1 MDNEQVRSEKIE
13 IPEVVY
19 QGDDKKLKER
29 IHKFKTGSF
38 RIALFTVVGL
48 FMGFFSSTY
57 TRDSFLPTKIIFSIP
72 YKLTEAIYVSVL
84 GTDGNPM
91 GPIFLAWTEFFPHSG
106 PATILAENVTTLLI
120 GGAIYG
126 SLAYFTGDKRVFT
139 LQRFLKFAG
148 CWCGIILLVIGAAY
162 GINAKALA
170 DNEQLRGEPVFYL
183 TYDDWG
189 NGIFFGGYVLDDESV
204 RVLREQLYSGL
215 GPVQVRRD
223 FENEVMMGL
232 DYNYEITGL
241 FSRLGWYFV
250 NYNDCYLATEQGKTY
265 RISQEFA
272 EVIRIYYETGELPEN
287 LAADSITGEKMEAV
301 GEEAEE

>member
-1 MDNEQVRSEKIE
+1 MENEQARLDKIE

-38 RIALFTVVGL
+38 RIAVFTVVGL

-57 TRDSFLPTKIIFSIP
+57 TWDSFLPTKIIFSIP
-72 YKLTEAIYVSVL
+72 YKLTEAIYLSVL
-84 GTDGNPM
+84 GTSGDLRWPM
-91 GPIFLAWTEFFPHSG
+91 YPAWTEFFPHSG
-106 PATILAENVTTLLI
+106 LATFLAENVTTLLI

-148 CWCGIILLVIGAAY
+148 CWCGIILLVIGLAY

-183 TYDDWG
+183 IHGDLGDG
-189 NGIFFGGYVLDDESV
+189 MLVGGYVLDDESV
-204 RVLREQLYSGL
+204 RILREQLYSEL
-215 GPVQVRRD
+215 EPMRVSRD
-223 FENEVMMGL
+223 FENEVMMSL
-232 DYNYEITGL
+232 DYNYEKTGL

-250 NYNDCYLATEQGKTY
+250 NYNDRYLATEQGKTY

-287 LAADSITGEKMEAV
+287 LAADSTVGEKAEVV
-301 GEEAEE
+301 GEEAE

>member
-1 MDNEQVRSEKIE
+1 MDNEQVMSEKIE

-38 RIALFTVVGL
+38 RIAVFTVVGL

-57 TRDSFLPTKIIFSIP
+57 TQDSFLPTKIIFSIP
-72 YKLTEAIYVSVL
+72 YKLTEAIYLSVL
-84 GTDGNPM
+84 GTDGNLRWPM
-91 GPIFLAWTEFFPHSG
+91 YPAWTEFFPHSG

-148 CWCGIILLVIGAAY
+148 CGCGAMLLVISAAY

-170 DNEQLRGEPVFYL
+170 DNEQLRGEPIFYL
-183 TYDDWG
+183 TYGDLG
-189 NGIFFGGYVLDDESV
+189 NGMFIGGYVRDDESV
-204 RVLREQLYSGL
+204 RILREQLYNGL
-215 GPVQVRRD
+215 EPAQVRRD
-223 FENEVMMGL
+223 FENEVMMSL
-232 DYNYEITGL
+232 DYNYEKTGL
-241 FSRLGWYFV
+241 FSRVGWYFV

-272 EVIRIYYETGELPEN
+272 EVIRIYYETGELPEHF
-287 LAADSITGEKMEAV
+287 AADSTVGEKAETV